1 MSIGRV
7 DIPGPSRILGISA
20 AGTYPRAVSSRVVPE
35 RVERLCAGTL
45 DAKAL
50 REQVLAE
57 IRRELPF
64 DAHVWLLTDPV
75 SRVGTSPLAD
85 VPGLSWPRLPD
96 LARRRYLTRVN
107 RWTDLVDDGVT
118 VATLHEATGGDLSTS
133 ALWREAQGPL
143 GVTDVASVVFA
154 DRFGCWAWLEL
165 WRFAPG
171 EPFTAAGQA
180 YLAALA
186 APVTAGVRQA
196 QARTFAA
203 DTAKADVDGPAV
215 LVLDPDLRVRVQTQ
229 AAAEALHRLNPP
241 DEPIPAIPAAAYNVA
256 AALVAQEHGVPVGP
270 AWSRIHWGRGRWL
283 TLRASRISPT
293 GAGEG
298 DIAVSIAA
306 STPAERL
313 EVFALAHALSRRER
327 EVLTE
332 LTTGADT
339 RALARR
345 LVVSEHTVNDHV
357 KSVLAKTGTTTR
369 QALLSRIAGT
379 G

>member
-1 MSIGRV
+1 
-7 DIPGPSRILGISA
+7 
-20 AGTYPRAVSSRVVPE
+20 VSSQLVPHRIE
-35 RVERLCAGTL
+35 RICAGTL
-45 DAKAL
+45 GAKAL

-57 IRRELPF
+57 IRRALPF

-85 VPGLSWPRLPD
+85 VPGLSWSRLPD

-107 RWTDLVDDGVT
+107 RWTDLADAGT
-118 VATLHEATGGDLSTS
+118 PVATLHEATGGDLAVSG
-133 ALWREAQGPL
+133 LWREAQRPL
-143 GVTDVASVVFA
+143 GVTDVATVVFG

-165 WRFAPG
+165 WRYAPAAPFA
-171 EPFTAAGQA
+171 AADRA
-180 YLAALA
+180 YLGALA
-186 APVTAGVRQA
+186 APVTAGVRRA
-196 QARTFAA
+196 QARTFVAHTPA
-203 DTAKADVDGPAV
+203 VDVGGPAV
-215 LVLDPDLRVRVQTQ
+215 LVLDPNLHVRVQTE
-229 AAAEALHRLNPP
+229 AAAEALHQLNPP

-256 AALVAQEHGVPVGP
+256 AALVAQEHGVSLGP
-270 AWSRIHWGRGRWL
+270 PWSRIHLGQGRWL

-293 GAGEG
+293 GTNEG

-306 STPAERL
+306 STPVERL
-313 EVFALAHALSRRER
+313 EVFALAHGLSRRER
-327 EVLTE
+327 EVLAE
-332 LTTGADT
+332 LATGADT

-369 QALLSRIAGT
+369 QTLLSRIAGT

>member
-1 MSIGRV
+1 M
-7 DIPGPSRILGISA
+7 PSR
-20 AGTYPRAVSSRVVPE
+20 TVPE
-35 RVERLCAGTL
+35 RVERICAGTL

-50 REQVLAE
+50 REQVLVE
-57 IRRELPF
+57 VRRALPF

-85 VPGLSWPRLPD
+85 VPGLAWPRLPN
-96 LARRRYLTRVN
+96 LARWRYLTRLN
-107 RWTDLVDDGVT
+107 RWTDLVDAGIT
-118 VATLHEATGGDLSTS
+118 VATLHATTGGDLAASD
-133 ALWREAQGPL
+133 LWREAQGPL
-143 GVTDVASVVFA
+143 GVTDVATVVFA

-165 WRFAPG
+165 WRFAPHA
-171 EPFTAAGQA
+171 PFSAGDSG

-186 APVTAGVRQA
+186 SSVTAGVRQA
-196 QARTFAA
+196 QARTFVAH
-203 DTAKADVDGPAV
+203 TPEVDGGGSAV
-215 LVLDPDLRVRVQTQ
+215 LVLDPDLGVRVQTR

-256 AALVAQEHGVPVGP
+256 AALVAQEHGMPVGP
-270 AWSRIHWGRGRWL
+270 AWSRIHWGQGRWL

-293 GAGEG
+293 GTGAG
-298 DIAVSIAA
+298 DIAVSIEA

-313 EVFALAHALSRRER
+313 EVFALAHALSPRER
-327 EVLTE
+327 EVLAE
-332 LTTGADT
+332 LATGADT

-345 LVVSEHTVNDHV
+345 LVVSEYTVNDHV

>member
-1 MSIGRV
+1 
-7 DIPGPSRILGISA
+7 
-20 AGTYPRAVSSRVVPE
+20 
-35 RVERLCAGTL
+35 
-45 DAKAL
+45 
-50 REQVLAE
+50 
-57 IRRELPF
+57 
-64 DAHVWLLTDPV
+64 
-75 SRVGTSPLAD
+75 
-85 VPGLSWPRLPD
+85 
-96 LARRRYLTRVN
+96 
-107 RWTDLVDDGVT
+107 
-118 VATLHEATGGDLSTS
+118 
-133 ALWREAQGPL
+133 
-143 GVTDVASVVFA
+143 VFA

-165 WRFAPG
+165 WRRAPG
-171 EPFTAAGQA
+171 APFTAADRA

-186 APVTAGVRQA
+186 APVTAGMRQA
-196 QARTFAA
+196 QARTFVAHPPGV
-203 DTAKADVDGPAV
+203 DVGGPAV
-215 LVLDPDLRVRVQTQ
+215 LVLDPDLQVRVQTR

-270 AWSRIHWGRGRWL
+270 AWSRIHLGQGRWL

-293 GAGEG
+293 GSGAG

-327 EVLTE
+327 QVLAE
-332 LTTGADT
+332 LATGADT

-345 LVVSEHTVNDHV
+345 LVVSEYTVNDHV